1 MRVALVRAG
10 LVTGAFLMAAAVVGL
25 SAQDKA
31 KVDAA
36 AIYKTR
42 CSMCHGPKGDSTLP
56 GMSFAD
62 GVWKHGNSVKE
73 ISTIIH
79 DGVEGTAML
88 PMKGKLNDAEIDALA
103 EFVRAFDPKLKPA
116 AGK

>member
-1 MRVALVRAG
+1 MRVAFVRAS
-10 LVTGAFLMAAAVVGL
+10 LVSGALLSALLVVSL
-25 SAQDKA
+25 SAQDKP

-42 CSMCHGPKGDSTLP
+42 CAMCHGPKGDSNLP
-56 GMSFAD
+56 GMSFVD

-73 ISTIIH
+73 ISTVIQ

-88 PMKGKLNDAEIDALA
+88 PMKSKLNDAEVEALA
-103 EFVRAFDPKLKPA
+103 TFVRAFDPKLKA